1 MPPLSELLRIDASGA
16 TFQVRVTPRAR
27 RVEVGPVVD
36 GLLRIKVA
44 VPPERGEAN
53 EAVVALLAS
62 ALGVPKRSVQ
72 IIAGAGGRRKTVR
85 VIGAGRDVL
94 EKLLFSPGSK

>member
-1 MPPLSELLRIDASGA
+1 VLPPTELFRIDASGA

-27 RVEVGPVVD
+27 REEVGPVVD

-62 ALGVPKRSVQ
+62 ALGVPKRCVQ

-85 VIGAGRDVL
+85 VIGARRDVL
-94 EKLLFSPGSK
+94 EKLFLTGKA

>member
-1 MPPLSELLRIDASGA
+1 VVTLCEFVRVDATGA

-27 RVEVGPVVD
+27 REEVGPVVD

-44 VPPERGEAN
+44 VPPERGAAN

-85 VIGAGRDVL
+85 VIGAGRDVF
-94 EKLLFSPGSK
+94 EKLLFLPGSK

>member
-1 MPPLSELLRIDASGA
+1 VPPPTELVRIDASGA

-27 RVEVGPVVD
+27 REEVGPVVD

-72 IIAGAGGRRKTVR
+72 IIAGGSSRRKTVR
-85 VIGAGRDVL
+85 VIGARQDVL
-94 EKLLFSPGSK
+94 EKLFLIGKA